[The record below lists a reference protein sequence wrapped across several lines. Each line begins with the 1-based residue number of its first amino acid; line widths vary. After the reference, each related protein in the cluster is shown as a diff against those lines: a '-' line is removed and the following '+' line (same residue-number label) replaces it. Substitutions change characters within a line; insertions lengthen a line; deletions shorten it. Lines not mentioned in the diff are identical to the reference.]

1 MAESI
6 TVNSR
11 TKSTSLNLLSSI
23 NRVEVPF
30 IKVTIGDYTFG
41 VYDRIH
47 NDLSVDE
54 YGTYRLNGI
63 KFPNYVKSLNIT
75 KINGQ
80 VNTYNLV
87 LEYTVRETD
96 DPNFIEKVFSAVSE
110 GRKIIFS
117 YGDLSVPTYSYRDE
131 QAIILN
137 VRSDFN
143 IASSKIIYN
152 VEAVS
157 SANLLSVEKHP
168 LLAKRK
174 AQPSMVIEELLKD
187 ESFGLLEIFYGMRN
201 GLSIGGK
208 SLIPHN
214 DMIKNLEA
222 QTNMSILDYLKYL
235 VNEMTPVD
243 NSDVLKNSIY
253 VLTIHD
259 DTSGELNGPYFE
271 IVQVDNKIVQSD
283 AYQIDVGYPN
293 KDIVLDF
300 HIEND
305 ESYAIY
311 YKYSMKMNEET
322 YVQRVNA
329 RGEIEE
335 VYAPIISSG
344 NAHYR
349 TKESDKSWWTK
360 ITSYPVKASITLK
373 GLLRPATLM
382 THVRLNIYF
391 YGKKHISSGLYIV
404 TRQQDSISEAGFK
417 TVLSLVRISGDE

>member
-1 MAESI
+1 M
-6 TVNSR
+6 
-11 TKSTSLNLLSSI
+11 LS
-23 NRVEVPF
+23 
-30 IKVTIGDYTFG
+30 
-41 VYDRIH
+41 
-47 NDLSVDE
+47 
-54 YGTYRLNGI
+54 
-63 KFPNYVKSLNIT
+63 

-80 VNTYNLV
+80 VNTYNLA

-110 GRKIIFS
+110 GRKIVFS
-117 YGDLSVPTYSYRDE
+117 YGDLSVPTYCYRDE
-131 QAIILN
+131 QAIILK
-137 VRSDFN
+137 VTSDFN
-143 IASSKIIYN
+143 IASSRIVYN

-187 ESFGLLEIFYGMRN
+187 DSFGLLDIFYGMRN

-214 DMIKNLEA
+214 DMVKNLEA

-243 NSDVLKNSIY
+243 SSDVVKKSVY
-253 VLTIHD
+253 VMTIHD

-271 IVQVDNKIVQSD
+271 IVQIDNQVIQPD
-283 AYQIDVGYPN
+283 AYQIDVGYSN

-305 ESYAIY
+305 ESYSIY
-311 YKYSMKMNEET
+311 YKYSMKMNQET

-344 NAHYR
+344 NAHYS

-382 THVRLNIYF
+382 THVRLNVYF

-404 TRQQDSISEAGFK
+404 TKQQDTISEAGFK
-417 TVLSLVRISGDE
+417 TVLNLVRIAGDE

>member
-1 MAESI
+1 MAQSL

-11 TKSTSLNLLSSI
+11 TNSTSLNLLSSM

-30 IKVTIGDYTFG
+30 IKVTIGGYVFG
-41 VYDRIH
+41 VYDRIRSG
-47 NDLSVDE
+47 LSVDE
-54 YGTYRLNGI
+54 YGAYRLNGI

-80 VNTYNLV
+80 VNTYNLA

-96 DPNFIEKVFSAVSE
+96 DPNFIEKVFSSVSE
-110 GRKIIFS
+110 GRKIVFS
-117 YGDLSVPTYSYRDE
+117 YGDLSVPSYCYRDE
-131 QAIILN
+131 EAIILK
-137 VRSDFN
+137 VTSDFN
-143 IASSKIIYN
+143 IASSRIVYN

-168 LLAKRK
+168 LLSKRK

-187 ESFGLLEIFYGMRN
+187 DRFGLLEIFYGMRN

-214 DMIKNLEA
+214 DMIKNIEA

-243 NSDVLKNSIY
+243 NSNVVKNSVY

-271 IVQVDNKIVQSD
+271 IVQVDNQITQPD
-283 AYQIDVGYPN
+283 AYQIDIGYPN

-305 ESYAIY
+305 ESYSIY
-311 YKYSMKMNEET
+311 YKYSMKMNQET
-322 YVQRVNA
+322 YVQRVNP

-344 NAHYR
+344 NAHYN

-360 ITSYPVKASITLK
+360 VTSYPVKASVTLK

-404 TRQQDSISEAGFK
+404 TRQQDSISESGFK
-417 TVLSLVRISGDE
+417 TVLNLVRIAGDE